1 MSDAHDWH
9 ELIERHLRGELSES
23 EQERL
28 AELLD
33 SDAAAR
39 KDFVE
44 QVQWDTRLAEVLR
57 ESRGSSREANVE
69 EGADDVLDEQS
80 KRVATV
86 ARRWVGDSPRS
97 GDRSYRGNTEPA
109 ALRQARTTTFMKAL
123 LAIATVIIVALAAS
137 LYFRQPSTE
146 RPERTS
152 VQQPSADPPIGKIVG
167 LSGPLQWTG
176 DGGRVSYDLSVGL
189 ELAGGTV
196 EGLAPGSWF
205 ELEFNDGSTATIS
218 GNSMLTFSDHGQKM
232 LHLKQGNLSSN
243 AKPQPAGKPMLVYT
257 RSAVLEVLGTQF
269 EVEAEIA
276 TTILN
281 VSEGSVRVKRF
292 SDGSTVD
299 VPARHRV
306 IAAADR
312 DMLPRPVPH
321 SVSHWKSELP
331 LGPVRTQG
339 KWTPGADTQEA
350 KLGAVPYTTPKGMT
364 IYTTGLSV
372 SYGDKPPVTLQPASR
387 LRVRGR
393 IASPQKVYFGI
404 TVRQANGAFAGRF
417 QTIRPAD
424 ELQSG
429 QDFDMTLDLQD
440 FRLDPSLASLKQ
452 ELPSAPFHLVVETIW
467 CHTLDKQA
475 GLEIVELELIPPT
488 IDTSKQ
494 EHITYRSQS

>member
-1 MSDAHDWH
+1 MSDAHDWQ
-9 ELIERHLRGELSES
+9 ELIDRHLHGELSES

-44 QVQWDTRLAEVLR
+44 QVQWDTRLAEVMR
-57 ESRGSSREANVE
+57 ESRGSLPSCEPLPERNQP
-69 EGADDVLDEQS
+69 EGA
-80 KRVATV
+80 
-86 ARRWVGDSPRS
+86 SPRLS
-97 GDRSYRGNTEPA
+97 REPA
-109 ALRQARTTTFMKAL
+109 ASAVRLIQSQDDVTIRERAPTTTFTKAL
-123 LAIATVIIVALAAS
+123 LAIAAVIIVALAAS
-137 LYFRQPSTE
+137 LYFQQPSTE
-146 RPERTS
+146 RPERIT
-152 VQQPSADPPIGKIVG
+152 VQQPSAERTIAKITG

-218 GNSMLTFSDHGQKM
+218 GNSMLTFSDHGQKK
-232 LHLKQGNLSSN
+232 LHLKEGNLSSN
-243 AKPQPAGKPMLVYT
+243 VKPQPPGKPMLVYT

-269 EVEAEIA
+269 EVEAETA

-321 SVSHWKSELP
+321 SVSHWRSELS

-339 KWTPGADTQEA
+339 KWSPGTDSQEA
-350 KLGAVPYTTPKGMT
+350 KLGAIPYTSPQGMT
-364 IYTTGLSV
+364 IYTTGFSV
-372 SYGDKPPVTLQPASR
+372 SWGDKPPVTLQPASR

-404 TVRQANGAFAGRF
+404 TVREANGAFAGRF
-417 QTIRPAD
+417 QTIWPAD
-424 ELQSG
+424 ELRSG
-429 QDFDMTLDLQD
+429 QDFEVTLHLRA

-452 ELPSAPFHLVVETIW
+452 ELPSDPFHLVVETIW

-475 GLEIVELELIPPT
+475 GLEIAEVELELIPPAE
-488 IDTSKQ
+488 DELK
-494 EHITYRSQS
+494 

>member
-1 MSDAHDWH
+1 MSDAHDWQ
-9 ELIERHLRGELSES
+9 ELIDRHLRGELSES

-33 SDAAAR
+33 SDAEAR

-44 QVQWDTRLAEVLR
+44 QVQWDTRLAEILR
-57 ESRGSSREANVE
+57 ESRGSSREPNVDE
-69 EGADDVLDEQS
+69 EADATFLEPMVAIG
-80 KRVATV
+80 KRTPATRITNV
-86 ARRWVGDSPRS
+86 
-97 GDRSYRGNTEPA
+97 
-109 ALRQARTTTFMKAL
+109 L
-123 LAIATVIIVALAAS
+123 LAAAAVIIVALIAS
-137 LYFRQPSTE
+137 LYFQQANTR
-146 RPERTS
+146 RPDRIA
-152 VQQPSADPPIGKIVG
+152 VQQPSVDLPIARISG

-176 DGGRVSYDLSVGL
+176 DGGRVTYDLSAGA
-189 ELAGGTV
+189 ELSGGTI

-205 ELEFNDGSTATIS
+205 ELEFNDGSTETIS
-218 GNSMLTFSDHGQKM
+218 GNSMLTFSDHGQKV

-243 AKPQPAGKPMLVYT
+243 VKPQPAGKPMLIYT
-257 RSAVLEVLGTQF
+257 RSAMLEVLGTQF
-269 EVEAEIA
+269 EVEAERSA
-276 TTILN
+276 TTLN
-281 VSEGSVRVKRF
+281 VSEGKVRVKRF
-292 SDGSTVD
+292 SDGSAVD
-299 VPARHRV
+299 VPARHRL
-306 IAAADR
+306 IAAADQ

-321 SVSHWKSELP
+321 SVSHWKSELS

-404 TVRQANGAFAGRF
+404 TVRQTNGAFAGRF
-417 QTIRPAD
+417 QTIRPAGD
-424 ELQSG
+424 LPSG
-429 QDFDMTLDLQD
+429 QDFEVTLHLRE

-475 GLEIVELELIPPT
+475 GLEITEVELESVPPAE
-488 IDTSKQ
+488 DELK
-494 EHITYRSQS
+494 

>member
-9 ELIERHLRGELSES
+9 ELIDRHLRGELSES
-23 EQERL
+23 EKELL

-33 SDAAAR
+33 SDVAAR

-44 QVQWDTRLAEVLR
+44 QVQWDTRLADVLR
-57 ESRGSSREANVE
+57 DSRGSSREPNVD

-109 ALRQARTTTFMKAL
+109 ALRQARTTTFMRAL
-123 LAIATVIIVALAAS
+123 LAIAAVIIVALAAS
-137 LYFRQPSTE
+137 LYFRGPSTE
-146 RPERTS
+146 RPERIT
-152 VQQPSADPPIGKIVG
+152 VQQPNAERTIAKITG

-196 EGLAPGSWF
+196 EGLAPGSWL
-205 ELEFNDGSTATIS
+205 ELEFKDGSTATIS
-218 GNSMLTFSDHGQKM
+218 GNSMLTFSDHGQKT

-243 AKPQPAGKPMLVYT
+243 VKPQPAGKPMLVYT

-269 EVEAEIA
+269 EVEAETA

-281 VSEGSVRVKRF
+281 VSKGSVRVKRF

-299 VPARHRV
+299 VPAKHRV

-321 SVSHWKSELP
+321 SVSQWKSELS
-331 LGPVRTQG
+331 LGPVHTQG
-339 KWTPGADTQEA
+339 KWSPGTDTQEA
-350 KLGAVPYTTPKGMT
+350 KLEAIPYTTPQGMT

-393 IASPQKVYFGI
+393 IASAQKVYFGI
-404 TVRQANGAFAGRF
+404 TVRQVNGAFAGRF

-424 ELQSG
+424 ELRTG
-429 QDFDMTLDLQD
+429 QDFEVTLHLRE
-440 FRLDPSLASLKQ
+440 FRLDPSLSSLKQ
-452 ELPSAPFHLVVETIW
+452 ELPSAPFDLVVETIW

-475 GLEIVELELIPPT
+475 GLEISEVELAPAV
-488 IDTSKQ
+488 DGA
-494 EHITYRSQS
+494 SQ

>member
-1 MSDAHDWH
+1 MSNARDWQ
-9 ELIERHLRGELSES
+9 ELIDRHLRGELSES
-23 EQERL
+23 ERERL

-57 ESRGSSREANVE
+57 EGRGSLREPNVD
-69 EGADDVLDEQS
+69 EGADAIFAE
-80 KRVATV
+80 
-86 ARRWVGDSPRS
+86 
-97 GDRSYRGNTEPA
+97 
-109 ALRQARTTTFMKAL
+109 RTPTITLTRAL
-123 LAIATVIIVALAAS
+123 LAISAAIIVILTAS
-137 LYFRQPSTE
+137 LCFQWLSLEQPIA
-146 RPERTS
+146 RPPVEPPGAE
-152 VQQPSADPPIGKIVG
+152 QPIAKITG

-218 GNSMLTFSDHGQKM
+218 GNSMLTFSDHGQKK
-232 LHLKQGNLSSN
+232 LHLKEGNLSSN
-243 AKPQPAGKPMLVYT
+243 VKPQPPGKPMLVYT

-269 EVEAEIA
+269 EVEAETA

-281 VSEGSVRVKRF
+281 VSKGSVRVKRF

-299 VPARHRV
+299 VPAKHRV

-321 SVSHWKSELP
+321 SVSQWKSELS
-331 LGPVRTQG
+331 LGPVHTQG
-339 KWTPGADTQEA
+339 KWSPGTDTQEP
-350 KLGAVPYTTPKGMT
+350 KLEASPYTTPQGMT

-393 IASPQKVYFGI
+393 IASAQKVYFGI
-404 TVRQANGAFAGRF
+404 TVRQVNGAFAGRF

-424 ELQSG
+424 ELRTG
-429 QDFDMTLDLQD
+429 QDFEVTLHLRE
-440 FRLDPSLASLKQ
+440 FRLDPSLSSLKQ
-452 ELPSAPFHLVVETIW
+452 ELPSAPFDLVVETIW

-475 GLEIVELELIPPT
+475 GLEITAVELIPPT
-488 IDTSKQ
+488 ADTSK
-494 EHITYRSQS
+494 

>member
-1 MSDAHDWH
+1 MSDAHDWQ
-9 ELIERHLRGELSES
+9 ELIDRHLRGELSEL

-57 ESRGSSREANVE
+57 ESRGSSREPNVD
-69 EGADDVLDEQS
+69 EGGDTAFVERTVTIG
-80 KRVATV
+80 KRT
-86 ARRWVGDSPRS
+86 P
-97 GDRSYRGNTEPA
+97 
-109 ALRQARTTTFMKAL
+109 TTRITNVL
-123 LAIATVIIVALAAS
+123 LAAAVVIIVALIAS
-137 LYFRQPSTE
+137 LYFQQANTR
-146 RPERTS
+146 S
-152 VQQPSADPPIGKIVG
+152 VDRITGQQPSVDPPIARISG

-176 DGGRVSYDLSVGL
+176 DGGRVTYDLSAGA
-189 ELAGGTV
+189 ELSGGTI
-196 EGLAPGSWF
+196 EGLAPGSWS

-218 GNSMLTFSDHGQKM
+218 GNSMLTFSDHGQKT

-243 AKPQPAGKPMLVYT
+243 VKPQPPGKPMLIYT
-257 RSAVLEVLGTQF
+257 RSAMLEVLGTQF
-269 EVEAEIA
+269 EVEAERA
-276 TTILN
+276 TTTLN
-281 VSEGSVRVKRF
+281 VSEGKVRVKRF

-299 VPARHRV
+299 VPARHRL
-306 IAAADR
+306 IAAADH

-321 SVSHWKSELP
+321 SVSHWKSELS

-339 KWTPGADTQEA
+339 KWTPGTDTQEA
-350 KLGAVPYTTPKGMT
+350 KLGAIPYTTPKGMT

-393 IASPQKVYFGI
+393 IASPQKVHFGI

-424 ELQSG
+424 ELRSG
-429 QDFDMTLDLQD
+429 QDFDIILDLQD

-452 ELPSAPFHLVVETIW
+452 ELPNAPFHLVVETIW

-475 GLEIVELELIPPT
+475 GLEITEAELESIPLAEHELH
-488 IDTSKQ
+488 Q
-494 EHITYRSQS
+494 E

>member
-1 MSDAHDWH
+1 MSDAHDWQ
-9 ELIERHLRGELSES
+9 ELIDRHLRGELSES

-123 LAIATVIIVALAAS
+123 LAISAVIIVALAAS

-146 RPERTS
+146 RPAEETTA
-152 VQQPSADPPIGKIVG
+152 QQPSADPPIARISG

-176 DGGRVSYDLSVGL
+176 DGGRVTYDLSAGA
-189 ELAGGTV
+189 ELSGGTI

-218 GNSMLTFSDHGQKM
+218 GNSMLTFSDDGQKM
-232 LHLKQGNLSSN
+232 LHLKEGNLSSN
-243 AKPQPAGKPMLVYT
+243 VKPQSPGKPMLIYT
-257 RSAVLEVLGTQF
+257 RSAMLEVLGTQF
-269 EVEAEIA
+269 EVEAERA
-276 TTILN
+276 STTLN
-281 VSEGSVRVKRF
+281 VSEGKVRVKRF

-299 VPARHRV
+299 VPARHRL

-321 SVSHWKSELP
+321 SVSQWKSELS

-339 KWTPGADTQEA
+339 KWSPGTDSQEA
-350 KLGAVPYTTPKGMT
+350 KLGAIPYTSPQGMT
-364 IYTTGLSV
+364 IYTTGFSV
-372 SYGDKPPVTLQPASR
+372 SWGDKPPVTLQPASR

-404 TVRQANGAFAGRF
+404 TVREANGAFAGRF
-417 QTIRPAD
+417 QTIWPAD
-424 ELQSG
+424 ELRSG
-429 QDFDMTLDLQD
+429 QDFEVTLHLRA

-452 ELPSAPFHLVVETIW
+452 ELPSDPFHLVVETIW

-475 GLEIVELELIPPT
+475 GLEIAEVELELIPPAE
-488 IDTSKQ
+488 DELK
-494 EHITYRSQS
+494 